1 MSAVPDTA
9 QTSVVSLGQAFLEQF
24 LAPLRHFLDDPDVSE
39 ICCNEPGGI
48 WVERFGVAGMERY
61 ALPALTGPL
70 LQILGRSVAGSTA
83 QAINRKHPLLSAALP
98 TGERI
103 QFVLAP
109 TARSGG
115 GFAIRKQVFR
125 DLSLSDFEKLGAFA
139 QTRMSGGGQGAKAP
153 EVLARAVRARQTILI
168 SGGTSTAKTTLLN
181 ALAKE
186 IPPHERVV
194 TIEDTPELRLP
205 HANQFTLIAS
215 RGDQGEAQVDMQV
228 LLDASLRLRPDRIL
242 IGEIRGA
249 EAWTYLDAISSGH
262 PGSLS
267 TVHASSPALAFTRL
281 ARMVLRARM
290 GLSREEILEDLRC
303 SIDLV
308 VQLERSESGERVVSE
323 LQDLRV

>member
-1 MSAVPDTA
+1 VQGPQAAVHGAEP
-9 QTSVVSLGQAFLEQF
+9 LREAFLEQF
-24 LAPLRHFLDDPDVSE
+24 LDPLRQWLDDPDVSE
-39 ICCNEPGGI
+39 ICCNEPGVI
-48 WVERFGVAGMERY
+48 WVERFGAAGMERH
-61 ALPALTGPL
+61 ALPALLGPH
-70 LQILGRSVAGSTA
+70 LQRLGRCVAGSTA
-83 QAINRKHPLLSAALP
+83 QSISRQRPLLSAALP

-103 QFVLAP
+103 QFALSPA
-109 TARSGG
+109 ASSGG

-125 DLSLSDFEKLGAFA
+125 ELSLLDFERLGAFA
-139 QTRMSGGGQGAKAP
+139 RTRLSGAGQGAKAP
-153 EVLARAVRARQTILI
+153 EVLAAAVRARQTILI

-186 IPPHERVV
+186 IPAHERVV

-205 HANQFTLIAS
+205 HANQFALIAS
-215 RGDQGEAQVDMQV
+215 RGDQGEAQVDMQD
-228 LLDASLRLRPDRIL
+228 LRDASLRLRPDRIL

-290 GLSREEILEDLRC
+290 GLTREEILEDLRC
-303 SIDLV
+303 AIDLV

-323 LQDLRV
+323 LRDMRG